1 MSGGDF
7 RGLIPASNDPMLAF
21 LVSLQKLF
29 IRQQNQNA
37 VSSVSSDNED
47 IYSTGIDVDTV
58 VRFHSEL
65 SGVTKFPFNHD
76 FYPPFEPDGNQVKL
90 WIRGS
95 NTGNK
100 LREISNF
107 GVTVTI
113 NGDPTLVDGNIDLG
127 TFTDGTKSIALRMNR
142 PTSITQNREY
152 LEVPDSTNIQVA
164 AVTTGLSIFVRFRM
178 NAIADQDGIAET
190 IIHKIDDSTPSNGY
204 MLQVLSDG
212 RLLFIIRDGGVTTA
226 KYAAAG
232 SIVINTIY
240 DVFLT
245 YTVTGSV
252 LHIYINGVDK
262 TLTTFAGT
270 VNFQDDLINH
280 NLFVG
285 TRGKNVEY
293 RGSAYFDFY
302 DLKYYKD
309 RVVTQTEVTNHQ
321 TNKWTISAIAF
332 GQVMITDHYYSH

>member
-21 LVSLQKLF
+21 LVAIQKAF

-37 VSSVSSDNED
+37 VSVASDNED
-47 IYSTGIDVDTV
+47 IYSSGIDVDTII
-58 VRFHSEL
+58 RFHSEL
-65 SGVTKFPFNHD
+65 SGETYFQFNKD
-76 FYPPFEPDGNQVKL
+76 FYPPFEPDGSQVKL
-90 WIRGS
+90 WVRGFNVGNGTDDFANLNHSIAIRG
-95 NTGNK
+95 
-100 LREISNF
+100 
-107 GVTVTI
+107 
-113 NGDPTLVDGNIDLG
+113 DPLLVDGNLDLG
-127 TFTDGTKSIALRMNR
+127 TITHGTKSIALRMNR
-142 PTSITQNREY
+142 PTSVLENREY
-152 LEVPDSTNIQVA
+152 IEVTDALDIQVA
-164 AVTTGLSIFVRFRM
+164 QVTTGLSIFVRFRM
-178 NAIADQDGIAET
+178 KVIADQDGIAET
-190 IIHKIDDSTPSNGY
+190 IFQKIDDSTPSNGY

-212 RLLFIIRDGGVTTA
+212 RLLFVIRDGAVTTA
-226 KYAAAG
+226 KYAAVG

-245 YTVTGSV
+245 YTVSGSV

-262 TLTTFAGT
+262 TLSNFVGT

-280 NLFVG
+280 NLFIG

-302 DLKYYKD
+302 ELVYYKEK
-309 RVVTQTEVTNHQ
+309 VVTQTEVSNRF
-321 TNKWTISAIAF
+321 TNKWTISNIPF